1 MFNLKPEQG
10 RAIIKKALDLR
21 LDDYKVAQ
29 VKMEL
34 ADILLLKKFNQA
46 LIYYSQIEMDL
57 KMMWLR
63 MKLV

>member
-1 MFNLKPEQG
+1 VAFNLKPEG

-34 ADILLLKKFNQA
+34 ADILLLEENS
-46 LIYYSQIEMDL
+46 I
-57 KMMWLR
+57 R
-63 MKLV
+63 H

>member
-1 MFNLKPEQG
+1 LHSSPFWFNLKPEQG
-10 RAIIKKALDLR
+10 RAIIKALDLR

-34 ADILLLKKFNQA
+34 ADILLFEEKFNQA

-57 KMMWLR
+57 K
-63 MKLV
+63 K

>member
-1 MFNLKPEQG
+1 LAFNLKPEQG

-34 ADILLLKKFNQA
+34 ADILLLKKKIQSGINLF
-46 LIYYSQIEMDL
+46 SD
-57 KMMWLR
+57 
-63 MKLV
+63 